1 MVFILCGRWGDFLQ
15 VLFTQH
21 TSASAFHLFKVVFT
35 AYITHENQALDWL
48 YIGACGNHIHRD
60 GNTRVIIIAEG
71 TQHRFRVVSGIGDF
85 AAEVIAFAKLLTDN
99 LNDVI
104 RMAVRL
110 CKNQCLWHF
119 FSAWEQCGEQI
130 ILKGTDD
137 RAYLTW
143 VDNVPVKLGWLI
155 IHILVQ
161 LFPSFGSGQTV
172 TVFNQLFHQMSA
184 VFAHLC
190 FNEKDILA
198 NVNAVNDSLFSWVL
212 ADNILVEKRKSTVIR
227 GGGQANDKGI
237 KIGQHLAPHI
247 INGAVAF
254 IHDNAVKELRR
265 IFLVVHHLF
274 GSLALCR
281 NKLRKGFFLDRF
293 VQFFALQDG
302 VHSLNGADA
311 NLDIVW
317 YVGTF
322 QPADTVKL

>member
-1 MVFILCGRWGDFLQ
+1 
-15 VLFTQH
+15 
-21 TSASAFHLFKVVFT
+21 
-35 AYITHENQALDWL
+35 
-48 YIGACGNHIHRD
+48 
-60 GNTRVIIIAEG
+60 
-71 TQHRFRVVSGIGDF
+71 
-85 AAEVIAFAKLLTDN
+85 
-99 LNDVI
+99 
-104 RMAVRL
+104 
-110 CKNQCLWHF
+110 
-119 FSAWEQCGEQI
+119 
-130 ILKGTDD
+130 
-137 RAYLTW
+137 
-143 VDNVPVKLGWLI
+143 
-155 IHILVQ
+155 
-161 LFPSFGSGQTV
+161 
-172 TVFNQLFHQMSA
+172 MSA